1 MISKIKRWRTQRN
14 NKRMRGECQE
24 GGSWYVTSTDTFAF
38 LFLGG
43 GSSNPSSRGELE
55 RLRCDRTWDAPVSTI
70 NCCVLWESGRS
81 TLRALESVGPWPRA
95 EGSYLLRLFGGWR
108 LDRRSCTGGAVE
120 DSFGSAVVALAI
132 RFLSM
137 DSTLCLIAA
146 DRVAF
151 ALFDYVI
158 LWLCLLIVLSY
169 V

>member
-1 MISKIKRWRTQRN
+1 
-14 NKRMRGECQE
+14 MRGECQE

-43 GSSNPSSRGELE
+43 GSTNPSSGGELE

-70 NCCVLWESGRS
+70 NCREFGRS

-95 EGSYLLRLFGGWR
+95 EGSYLHRFFGGWR
-108 LDRRSCTGGAVE
+108 LDCRSCTGGAVE

-137 DSTLCLIAA
+137 DSTLCRIAA

-151 ALFDYVI
+151 ALFSLAFIWFFRNVK
-158 LWLCLLIVLSY
+158 
-169 V
+169 